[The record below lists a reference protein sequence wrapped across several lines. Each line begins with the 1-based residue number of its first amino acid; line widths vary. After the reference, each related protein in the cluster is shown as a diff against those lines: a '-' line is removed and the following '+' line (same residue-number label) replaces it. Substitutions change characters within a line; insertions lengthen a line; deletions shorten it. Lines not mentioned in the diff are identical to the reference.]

1 MSESERPELPPGVW
15 AELASARRTIEWT
28 AVDPKRIESARY
40 TGAGLLRL
48 FGRMSA
54 IDGVDEQYVETAKQL
69 AGWWEGFDAGSLEE
83 RLRIIEE
90 SRSILDTLV
99 PLGELGA
106 RRQDLSRKARLS
118 KPSRRDRRPRKPP
131 EDSVTEATAAPA
143 AKPQPVAV
151 DGDDPAVTP
160 TLDVDVAEAVVLE
173 TEAETATAAHEV
185 ATPKASEQ
193 ADVEDAKAE
202 PDLYAWLNLPSTW
215 PRVNPRHPRRLDW
228 NHIEGTGMPLSEL
241 GVLDEAGL
249 EILEQ
254 RGMTTIEGFL
264 SHPPTSHTRVNQAQ
278 FAEPGG
284 DDEVDVAAIDL
295 GSEAEPVMVRG
306 RLNSRLIRV
315 TGETARYEVSLDVRH
330 AGQVRCIWVGQCPR
344 GWTQWRSGMEL
355 AFVGAPTEAD
365 DGWAIFEGEPVGV
378 DGRGSGWVPSYEIE
392 GIPDAMLR
400 NLAAK
405 ALFQITDRLCEPL
418 PQKLVDDH
426 RFMGLDEALRDA
438 HFPSNKAGRGR
449 SRLAFEELLL
459 LQAGIGW
466 RAQTRSR
473 ERGISHKI
481 LHSTVGAL
489 SLQQQVSLSDS
500 AEAVF
505 SEVRRDLHSNHAMV
519 RLLQGEVGTDKSTI
533 ALLTSAVVIQNKSQV
548 LYILPDSESAE
559 RRFLFTD
566 GMFRAVGHVPAF
578 IPSTPDRGQLDAI
591 ARGECNIVFG
601 TTALL
606 DGSVKWKKLGLV
618 VVEERSEYG
627 TVDPARL
634 VESGPSPDLLVIT
647 ETPIPSSLTLTV
659 FGEYQM
665 STVQN
670 DYPVRCKGDIFEQAD
685 RLDAYAVVREAVEEG
700 RQAYVVFPV
709 GTDGDLLGP
718 KQALQYATDLQADAL
733 EGVRIGVYCSAMSR
747 EDRIRV
753 FEDFQHRRLDVLV
766 ATTHI
771 EEAPQVSNAVV
782 VVVEHADHHE
792 LARLHRLRGHVGQG
806 AEPGRCLF
814 VMAENPSED
823 AKHRLGNLVAEND
836 GYKIAEMDLK
846 ERGWQ
851 AMLGE
856 GAEEA
861 PLFRW
866 ADPVLDHQ
874 QLLSA
879 RDEAFR
885 IVKADPGMRRY
896 RTMVAAVGS
905 RWGEWLGVDFSASGG
920 DNRSDG
926 PQGANKRKGR
936 RRRRRGR

>member
-1 MSESERPELPPGVW
+1 VTESESTELHPGVW
-15 AELASARRTIEWT
+15 AEMASARRTIEWT
-28 AVDPKRIESARY
+28 AVERKRIESARY

-48 FGRMSA
+48 FGRISV
-54 IDGVDEQYVETAKQL
+54 IEGVDPQSIEMAQKL
-69 AGWWEGFDAGSLEE
+69 AGWWEGFDGGSVDE
-83 RLRIIEE
+83 RVRIIEE
-90 SRSILDTLV
+90 SRSILDALV
-99 PLGELGA
+99 PMGELGA
-106 RRQDLSRKARLS
+106 RRQDLSRRARLS
-118 KPSRRDRRPRKPP
+118 KPSRRDRRPPKPA
-131 EDSVTEATAAPA
+131 EDSATEVKAAPDSQS
-143 AKPQPVAV
+143 KPDSVGGDDSEPESLL
-151 DGDDPAVTP
+151 DGDAAETIGAETDAVAPMDGAESTQAETVEPAVSEE
-160 TLDVDVAEAVVLE
+160 EA
-173 TEAETATAAHEV
+173 
-185 ATPKASEQ
+185 
-193 ADVEDAKAE
+193 AE
-202 PDLYAWLNLPSTW
+202 PDIYAWLNLPATW
-215 PRVNPRHPRRLDW
+215 PKVSPRPPRRLDW
-228 NHIEGTGMPLSEL
+228 NHVEGTGMPLSQL

-249 EILEQ
+249 KILEE
-254 RGMTTIEGFL
+254 RGMITIDDFL
-264 SHPPTSHTRVNQAQ
+264 SHPPASHTRVTQAQ

-284 DDEVDVAAIDL
+284 ADEVDAAATDL
-295 GSEAEPVMVRG
+295 GTEDEPVMVRG

-315 TGETARYEVSLDVRH
+315 TGDVARYEVTLDVRH
-330 AGQVRCIWVGQCPR
+330 AGEVRCIWVGQRPR
-344 GWTQWRSGMEL
+344 GWVQWRSGMEL
-355 AFVGAPTEAD
+355 AFVGSLTEGD
-365 DGWAIFEGEPVGV
+365 DGWALFEGEPVGV
-378 DGRGSGWVPSYEIE
+378 DGRGSGWVPSYNIE

-400 NLAAK
+400 NLAAR
-405 ALFQITDRLCEPL
+405 ALFQIMDRIREPL
-418 PQKLVDDH
+418 PQKLVDSH
-426 RFMGLDEALRDA
+426 RLMELDEALRDA

-466 RAQTRSR
+466 RARTRSR
-473 ERGISHKI
+473 ARGISHKV
-481 LHSTVGAL
+481 LHSTVGQL
-489 SLQQQVSLSDS
+489 SLQQQVQLSDS

-505 SEVRRDLHSNHAMV
+505 SEVRRDLRSSHAMV
-519 RLLQGEVGTDKSTI
+519 RLLQGEVGTDKTTI
-533 ALLTSAVVIQNKSQV
+533 AMLTAAVVIENKAQV
-548 LYILPDSESAE
+548 LYILPDAESAE
-559 RRFLFTD
+559 RRFLFID

-578 IPSTPDRGQLDAI
+578 VPSAPDRGQLDAI

-606 DGSVKWKKLGLV
+606 DASVKWKKLGLV
-618 VVEERSEYG
+618 VVEERNEYG

-647 ETPIPSSLTLTV
+647 DTPIPSSLTLTV

-665 STVQN
+665 STVLN
-670 DYPVRCKGDIFEQAD
+670 DYPVRCKGDIFEQSD
-685 RLDAYAVVREAVEEG
+685 RLDAYAQVREAVEEG

-709 GTDGDLLGP
+709 GADGDLLGP
-718 KQALQYATDLQADAL
+718 EQALQYATGLQAEAL

-747 EDRIRV
+747 EDRVRV

-771 EEAPQVSNAVV
+771 EEAPHVSNAVV

-806 AEPGRCLF
+806 AEPGRCLL
-814 VMAENPSED
+814 VMSESPSED
-823 AKHRLGNLVAEND
+823 AKRRLSQLVAEND

-846 ERGWQ
+846 ERGWK
-851 AMLGE
+851 ALLGQ

-861 PLFRW
+861 PVFRW

-905 RWGEWLGVDFSASGG
+905 RWGEWLGVDFSAIPPDKQGEGSQGG
-920 DNRSDG
+920 
-926 PQGANKRKGR
+926 NKRKGR